1 MSSVLNVL
9 LPIFALI
16 LVGYLCRR
24 TNRLGPTAASEINR
38 MVVWLCL
45 PALLFT
51 ATARATSWKRFPRR

>member
-16 LVGYLCRR
+16 LIGFVCRR
-24 TNRLGPTAASEINR
+24 TQRLGPNAASEINR

-51 ATARATSWKRFPRR
+51 ATATAT

>member
-16 LVGYLCRR
+16 LVGYVCRR

-38 MVVWLCL
+38 MVVWLCVNS
-45 PALLFT
+45 T
-51 ATARATSWKRFPRR
+51 MTSPKPWW